1 MTAPT
6 KLDFLSLPDQ
16 EKWKSI
22 DRYITMLTQSMDA
35 YHATYMEW
43 LHREA
48 GVLAVDWPQKG
59 ANQAHMNWMA
69 QGYQDW
75 RLMDSALG
83 VKGGQSSSTRSSQP
97 VIEPGAGGGS
107 VPPPPPPPP
116 DWP

>member
-1 MTAPT
+1 MTAPN

-22 DRYITMLTQSMDA
+22 DRYITTLNQTMDT
-35 YHATYMEW
+35 YHATYMAW
-43 LHREA
+43 LQREA
-48 GVLAVDWPQKG
+48 GVLARDWPRKG
-59 ANQAHMNWMA
+59 ANQEHMNWLS

-83 VKGGQSSSTRSSQP
+83 GKGTQASSTRSSRP
-97 VIEPGAGGGS
+97 VIEPGAGGS